1 MSLKL
6 KFFAPKV
13 CAPPNNG
20 LEGGKSRRYPQGPG
34 HGGGCIAANGE
45 DSSMI
50 VLLVGRVTAPIGRLG
65 TAGVVNECRGF
76 LELRRRCGGVNA
88 RQVTVY

>member
-1 MSLKL
+1 MLMSLKL

-45 DSSMI
+45 DNSMI

-65 TAGVVNECRGF
+65 NGWSGERMSRLISGLDAGVEV
-76 LELRRRCGGVNA
+76 
-88 RQVTVY
+88 